1 MALKH
6 KPMQQRYYSVL
17 ALVLAGSASFA
28 QTVLSAEA
36 YDALK
41 AQGLLPGGPIAILS
55 PGSGD
60 LPAAP
65 WVPQRGSG
73 GPCGCWIEP
82 DGNYS
87 LAMEPNDD
95 LSTDTIA
102 LPFTFNLFGNA
113 YDTLWINNNGN
124 VSFNG
129 PWWTYTA
136 AGFPDSNYAMV
147 APFWGDVDTRD
158 TTFFDA
164 DTTND
169 VPNGS
174 VLFRLTDHALYVNW
188 VEVGYFSRH
197 GDKRNSFQLIIT
209 DGTDPVI
216 PDGNNVSFCYKD
228 MQWTTGDA
236 SQGVNG
242 FGGVAATVGVNK
254 GDGLDHAQVGR
265 FAIDD
270 DSYLGPYT
278 ESSGISWLDSTHFY
292 LNTTGA
298 NLPPIFGSTFNCDT
312 VIVQMTG
319 GGDRQMG
326 AGRKLYVLP
335 GGPDQQVV
343 CVSDAPSLPNFAPV
357 NAGPDGFLEIPFVI
371 ETSEAEIGLHT
382 ITFTAYNPETPTLT
396 STYTLGVQVLAATM
410 GGGDTADGPFT
421 LAVRPNPAN
430 DQLTITIPAGAERG
444 AVELVNAD
452 GRVIKTWSSGTFGGG
467 RTVDVQDVAEGT
479 YVIRLRTAD
488 RLISARFVKLAD

>member
-1 MALKH
+1 MH
-6 KPMQQRYYSVL
+6 QRYAHIFALLL
-17 ALVLAGSASFA
+17 ATSGLFA
-28 QTVLSAEA
+28 QTVLPTDA
-36 YDALK
+36 YEALK
-41 AQGLLPGGPIAILS
+41 LQGQLPNGPITILGTES
-55 PGSGD
+55 AD
-60 LPAAP
+60 LHVAP
-65 WVPQRGSG
+65 WAPQRGSG

-87 LAMEPNDD
+87 LAMAPNDD
-95 LSTDTIA
+95 MSTDTIA

-136 AGFPDSNYAMV
+136 AGFPDSNYVMV

-158 TTFFDA
+158 TSFYDA

-174 VLFRLTDHALYVNW
+174 VLYRLTDHALYVNW
-188 VEVGYFSRH
+188 VDVGYFSHH

-242 FGGVAATVGVNK
+242 FGGVAATVGVNQ
-254 GDGLDHAQVGR
+254 GNGVDHAQVGR

-270 DSYLGPYT
+270 DSYVGPYT
-278 ESSGISWLDSTHFY
+278 ESSGINWLDSTHFY
-292 LNTTGA
+292 LNTAGA

-312 VIVQMTG
+312 VVVEMTG
-319 GGDRQMG
+319 GGDHQMDG
-326 AGRKLYVLP
+326 MHKLFVLP
-335 GGPDQQVV
+335 GGPGQQVV
-343 CVSDAPSLPNFAPV
+343 CVSDAPTLPNFTPV

-410 GGGDTADGPFT
+410 GLGGAADGAMSLT
-421 LAVRPNPAN
+421 VRPNPAN
-430 DQLTITIPAGAERG
+430 DELTITLPAGSEGSAMELVNVDGRVVKTWPAGA
-444 AVELVNAD
+444 
-452 GRVIKTWSSGTFGGG
+452 FGGS
-467 RTVDVQDVAEGT
+467 RTLDVQDVAEGT
-479 YVIRLRTAD
+479 YVLRLRTAD
-488 RLISARFVKLAD
+488 HLISGRFVKLAN